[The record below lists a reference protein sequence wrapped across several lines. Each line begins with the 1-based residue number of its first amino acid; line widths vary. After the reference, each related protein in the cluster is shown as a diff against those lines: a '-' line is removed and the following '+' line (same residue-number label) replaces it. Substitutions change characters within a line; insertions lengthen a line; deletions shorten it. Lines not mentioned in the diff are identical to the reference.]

1 MSVPKNMQGKYDE
14 IASGFGISASTAGNK
29 AGEIR
34 KMFNMNYFNSEWLL
48 PKLIE
53 SNPATWMVE
62 VNGYI
67 VDIRR
72 MPLEVQRLA
81 FEKGI
86 IPYVPGDIEGSI

>member
-1 MSVPKNMQGKYDE
+1 MTSGE
-14 IASGFGISASTAGNK
+14 IASGFGVSPSTAGNK

-34 KMFNMNYFNSEWLL
+34 KMFDINYFNAEWML
-48 PKLIE
+48 PKSIE
-53 SNPATWMVE
+53 KNPAMWMVK
-62 VNGYI
+62 VNGYF

-86 IPYVPGDIEGSI
+86 IPYVPGEREEDK